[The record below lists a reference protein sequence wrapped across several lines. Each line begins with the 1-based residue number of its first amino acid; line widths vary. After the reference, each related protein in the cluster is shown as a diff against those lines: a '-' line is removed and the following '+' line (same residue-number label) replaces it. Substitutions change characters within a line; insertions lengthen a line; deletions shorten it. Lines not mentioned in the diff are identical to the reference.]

1 MLTYDLERRGGLAR
15 YDYLYRCIKE
25 DILSGRLT
33 AGEKLPS
40 KRALARHLE
49 TAVVTVENA
58 YAQLLAEGYL
68 RSEEK
73 RGYFVC
79 PVEVRPDRPPAEET
93 QLRQTAPRRRWL
105 LDLSSGGSG
114 TEGFPFSVWARLM
127 RRVITEEGERLLP
140 SMPHSGALPLRQALA
155 RHIYQFRG
163 IAADP
168 EQIVVGAGT
177 EYLYNLLVQL
187 LGRDRVY
194 GVEDPGYSK
203 AGRVYALNGAKCVYL
218 PVDGQG
224 VDPARAEESGADIL
238 HLSPNHQF
246 PTGAVMPIARR
257 QSLLRW
263 AGEAPGRYLIE
274 DDYDSEFR
282 FTGRPI
288 PTLRSIDRADRVI
301 YMNTFSRSLAPSLRI
316 GYMVLPRPLL
326 GEYQAKLGFYSCTVP
341 AMEQYTLA
349 RFLEEGHFDAHV
361 NRMRVFYRARRDAV
375 LRAIEESPLAGRCRV
390 MGENAGL
397 HFLLELDTKLPD
409 ETLARRAEGR
419 GLRLAFLSDYQ
430 HTLAAARPHTLVVNY
445 PGADLEYLAQALDI
459 LTEVMGAE

>member
-79 PVEVRPDRPPAEET
+79 PVEVRPDRPPAEVT

-282 FTGRPI
+282 FTGLPI
-288 PTLRSIDRADRVI
+288 PALQSIDQADRVI
-301 YMNTFSRSLAPSLRI
+301 YLNTFSRALAPSLRI
-316 GYMVLPRPLL
+316 SYLVLPPTLL
-326 GEYQAKLGFYSCTVP
+326 DRYHQRLGFYSSTVP
-341 AMEQYTLA
+341 ALEQYTLA
-349 RFLEEGHFDAHV
+349 SFLSEGRFEQHLSRAR
-361 NRMRVFYRARRDAV
+361 NRYRALRDQV
-375 LRAIEESPLAGRCRV
+375 LEALEASGLAGRAQIS
-390 MGENAGL
+390 GADAGL
-397 HFLLELDTKLPD
+397 HFLVRLETERGDQELTQ
-409 ETLARRAEGR
+409 LARAR
-419 GLRLAFLSDYQ
+419 GIRLSFLSEFCASPGPEHQ
-430 HTLAAARPHTLVVNY
+430 HFLVISYPGIQMERLPQTLRELAALLH
-445 PGADLEYLAQALDI
+445 
-459 LTEVMGAE
+459 